1 MRKILVIVIV
11 ALMIVT
17 TCTAIEQP
25 PCYKNVKPPSW
36 YLEMVKNQNQ
46 GGHAVQLQNTGFVM
60 PDLGGLKSLQSR
72 HG

>member
-11 ALMIVT
+11 AIMLVT

-25 PCYKNVKPPSW
+25 HCYKDVKPPAW
-36 YLEMVKNQNQ
+36 YLDMVKDQSQ
-46 GGHAVQLQNTGFVM
+46 GHHAVQLQNTGFVM
-60 PDLGGLKSLQSR
+60 PDIGGLKALQAR